1 MSEAND
7 DISIDDEAEDVLDPS
22 AADTASEA
30 ANEPSTT
37 DDDATDEGEANESEG
52 DGQQAA
58 ETTADDG
65 DVVVMIGDEPPP
77 AEEDTPAPEWV
88 RELRKNHRELVRE
101 NRELKAKLS
110 TPTAETKPAELGKKP
125 TLEDHDYDAEQF
137 EAALTS
143 WHERKRAAEAAE
155 TQRRAQEEAQQQAW
169 QGRIQTYAEAK
180 TTLKVKDF
188 DDAEAVVLD
197 HLSVTQ
203 QGIVVKG
210 AENPALVIYALGK
223 NPTRAKQLAAIS
235 DPVEFAFAVAKL
247 ETKLKIT
254 TKKAPPPPE
263 RAVSG
268 NGRVATGGADATLER
283 LREEAARTGDMTKV
297 TAYKRKLR
305 ASKAA

>member
-7 DISIDDEAEDVLDPS
+7 ISIEDEAEDVLDPS
-22 AADTASEA
+22 AADPASEA
-30 ANEPSTT
+30 VDETSAT
-37 DDDATDEGEANESEG
+37 DDVNDEGEANEGEG
-52 DGQQAA
+52 EASA
-58 ETTADDG
+58 ESAADDG

-101 NRELKAKLS
+101 NRELKAKLT
-110 TPTAETKPAELGKKP
+110 TPTAETNPADPGKKP

-137 EAALTS
+137 EVALTA

-155 TQRRAQEEAQQQAW
+155 THRKAQEEAQQQAW
-169 QGRIQTYAEAK
+169 QTRLQTYAQAK
-180 TTLKVKDF
+180 TTLKAKDF
-188 DDAEAVVLD
+188 DDAEAVVQD
-197 HLSVTQ
+197 HLSVMQ

-223 NPTRAKQLAAIS
+223 NPTRAKALAAIS

-268 NGRVATGGADATLER
+268 NGRVATGGADVALER

-297 TAYKRKLR
+297 IAYKRKLR

>member
-7 DISIDDEAEDVLDPS
+7 DIIIEGEAETVLDES
-22 AADTASEA
+22 AANTASEA
-30 ANEPSTT
+30 VNEASTT
-37 DDDATDEGEANESEG
+37 GDGNDEGEASQGEG
-52 DGQQAA
+52 EASAA
-58 ETTADDG
+58 TTADDG
-65 DVVVMIGDEPPP
+65 DVVVTIGDEPPP
-77 AEEDTPAPEWV
+77 AEDEAPAPEWV

-110 TPTAETKPAELGKKP
+110 TPTTETNPADPGKKP

-137 EAALTS
+137 ETALTA

-155 TQRRAQEEAQQQAW
+155 TQRKAEEDAQQQAW
-169 QGRIQTYAEAK
+169 QARLQTYAQAK
-180 TTLKVKDF
+180 TTLKAKDF
-188 DDAEAVVLD
+188 DDAEAVVQD
-197 HLSVTQ
+197 HLSVMQ

-223 NPTRAKQLAAIS
+223 NPNRAKALAAIT

-263 RAVSG
+263 RAVTG
-268 NGRVATGGADATLER
+268 TGRVAAGGADATLER
-283 LREEAARTGDMTKV
+283 LREEASRTGDMTKV
-297 TAYKRKLR
+297 IAYRRKLR